1 MDHTESHQIHSAG
14 QGTPLKVAERPASR
28 LDRIGGDY
36 INSTG
41 WYDAGQLHAAA
52 DDPMVSRM
60 QNYHSQLHS
69 GFKAI
74 REALLVKDPQ
84 LTPEAHL
91 LAVQRKSRSWL
102 NTMIERSDAVQQQA
116 GAEVKALDSAIR
128 AKVGTPTQ
136 HAAEIRT
143 YLRGL
148 DPETRHSAMEE
159 AAKAGDTATMAAMLD
174 APGYLSGLNPKQ
186 QDAFRQLYLEAHAKE
201 LLDRRSAVELAKE
214 VNAKAVSEAM
224 SGCEQFFDQ
233 KTIGE
238 IVAGSEKAA
247 AARDAI
253 DKSLSA

>member
-1 MDHTESHQIHSAG
+1 MEHIESNQLHSAG
-14 QGTPLKVAERPASR
+14 QGVPLKQAERPVSR

-36 INSTG
+36 IDSTG
-41 WYDAGQLHAAA
+41 WYDAGQLHVAAE
-52 DDPMVSRM
+52 DPMVSRM
-60 QNYHSQLHS
+60 RNYHSQLHT

-91 LAVQRKSRSWL
+91 LAVQRKGRAWL
-102 NTMIERSDAVQQQA
+102 NEMMDRSDAVQQA
-116 GAEVKALDSAIR
+116 ASAEVKALDSAIR

-136 HAAEIRT
+136 HAAEIRA

-148 DPETRHSAMEE
+148 DPETRHGALEE
-159 AAKAGDTATMAAMLD
+159 AAKAGDAATMAAMLD

-186 QDAFRQLYLEAHAKE
+186 QDAFRQLYLEVHAKE

-224 SGCEQFFDQ
+224 RGCEQFFDQ

-253 DKSLSA
+253 DRSLHA